1 MGFKFYSF
9 FVSSFLIFVI
19 SQGCSQDKT
28 STHNLTAPVIEKLSS
43 LNALRE
49 GLAASID
56 PNQPITPDTFKTT
69 CMPVGMEY
77 KRWSESH
84 GFTSKQV
91 SDKNRNPLHS
101 PNATEEKIITEF
113 QNQKTLQH
121 KVATTTEG
129 TFVYHRINVTSAC
142 LHCHGSKDTRPD
154 FIKSKYPEDKAY
166 DYKEGDFRGI
176 YSVFIPK
183 VLPKIQN

>member
-1 MGFKFYSF
+1 MRFNFYSF
-9 FVSSFLIFVI
+9 FASGFCIVI
-19 SQGCSQDKT
+19 ASQGCNKDNIKT
-28 STHNLTAPVIEKLSS
+28 HDLTAPVIEKLSS
-43 LNALRE
+43 LNTLRE

-56 PNQPITPDTFKTT
+56 PNKPITPETFKTT

-77 KRWSESH
+77 KRWSESQ

-101 PNATEEKIITEF
+101 PNATEEKIIAEF
-113 QNQKTLQH
+113 RNQQTLQH
-121 KVATTTEG
+121 KVVTTTEG
-129 TFVYHRINVTSAC
+129 TFVYHRINVASAC
-142 LHCHGSKDTRPD
+142 LHCHGAKETRPD
-154 FIKSKYPEDKAY
+154 FIKTKYPEDKAY